1 MKIVKLSF
9 KSKIRGLSK
18 DNFQYLN
25 ELCKHSK
32 NLYNQALYIIRQDFN
47 SENKTYLNYNK
58 IDKIMK
64 TTKNLENEINYK
76 KLKAGVSQQIL
87 RKLDKN
93 FMSFFKSI
101 KDWKKNKNKYKGMPK
116 PPKYIKTST
125 YNLIFDNQRF
135 QIDKKDNSKIKLDKK
150 LSINIPKQLIGK
162 KINQIEIIP
171 QYGYFEAVFV
181 YETQK
186 EFKEIDSNDNV
197 VGIDLGLNNLAV
209 IVSNGVFKP
218 FIINGRPLK
227 SINQFY
233 NKMMAKYKSRLDKQG
248 EQKWSKRLQKLTD
261 NRNNKIKDYLHKA
274 SNKIVK
280 ECVKNKIS
288 TVVIGDVAK
297 SNNKINL
304 GKRTNQNFVNI
315 SLGQFIEKLRYKLEL
330 HNIKVKV
337 NDESYTSKASFIDND
352 ELPKKH
358 TPNKRYTFSG
368 KRVKRGLYKPLNKV
382 FQKVNADCNGAYN
395 IIRKVVPKFSFEDLS
410 KKVNDG
416 IAGWFLPHIKIID
429 SSIKVN
435 VK

>member
-1 MKIVKLSF
+1 MKI
-9 KSKIRGLSK
+9 
-18 DNFQYLN
+18 
-25 ELCKHSK
+25 
-32 NLYNQALYIIRQDFN
+32 
-47 SENKTYLNYNK
+47 
-58 IDKIMK
+58 
-64 TTKNLENEINYK
+64 TKNLENEINYK

-116 PPKYIKTST
+116 P
-125 YNLIFDNQRF
+125 L
-135 QIDKKDNSKIKLDKK
+135 
-150 LSINIPKQLIGK
+150 
-162 KINQIEIIP
+162 
-171 QYGYFEAVFV
+171 
-181 YETQK
+181 
-186 EFKEIDSNDNV
+186 
-197 VGIDLGLNNLAV
+197 
-209 IVSNGVFKP
+209 
-218 FIINGRPLK
+218 
-227 SINQFY
+227 Y

-280 ECVKNKIS
+280 ECVNNKIS

-315 SLGQFIEKLRYKLEL
+315 SLGQFIEKLKYKLEL

-410 KKVNDG
+410 KKVDDG